1 MRMSGGE
8 ELAAAAARKAIGYQH
23 ARGLS
28 GIGSALIAA
37 NI

>member
-8 ELAAAAARKAIGYQH
+8 LLTAAAARKAIGYQH
-23 ARGLS
+23 AGGLS
-28 GIGSALIAA
+28 GVGSALIAA